1 MSDNLG
7 ILEYV
12 LESLTC
18 KSNTIHAYTFNISYG
33 GILLLSQFLYDNFYI
48 LLLFIDLV
56 LPIPN
61 ILCLFYYRKILRDE
75 MDLNI

>member
-7 ILEYV
+7 ILAYV

-18 KSNTIHAYTFNISYG
+18 KSNTIHAYTFDISYG

-48 LLLFIDLV
+48 LQLFIDLV
-56 LPIPN
+56 LPILN
-61 ILCLFYYRKILRDE
+61 ILCLFYSRKILLDE